1 MRIAGL
7 GVWLRLRLRSSAIVL
22 AAGSWVDSIVRPTRS
37 VRVEALQVQ
46 QVPGC
51 STQSALGQFERLVE
65 IGVGEV
71 SPSFPPQEMVKC
83 FIERRLRDSH
93 VRCILIRV
101 IAAPT
106 FGNVRWRRSRRIANL
121 VPELEIPPDWPAFRH
136 SIHQVGELSRQ
147 LPADQVSK
155 IVNSAHASPG
165 ATSVPRRFLNKSA
178 SLSPRVR
185 RFRIGRMTSG
195 FGFLKFGT

>member
-1 MRIAGL
+1 MGIAGL
-7 GVWLRLRLRSSAIVL
+7 GVWLWLWFSASVL
-22 AAGSWVDSIVRPTRS
+22 AAGSRVDSIVRPTRT

-51 STQSALGQFERLVE
+51 RTQSALGQFERLVE

-71 SPSFPPQEMVKC
+71 SPSFSPQQMVER
-83 FIERRLRDSH
+83 FIEGRLRDSH

-106 FGNVRWRRSRRIANL
+106 FGNVRWRRSSRIANL
-121 VPELEIPPDWPAFRH
+121 VSEPEIPPDWPAFRH
-136 SIHQVGELSRQ
+136 PIHQVGELSRQ

-155 IVNSAHASPG
+155 IVNSAHASLS
-165 ATSVPRRFLNKSA
+165 AMSVPRRFPNESA
-178 SLSPRVR
+178 SCLQKVR
-185 RFRIGRMTSG
+185 RFRIGRMTSP
-195 FGFLKFGT
+195 FGFLKFGN